1 MIEIVFLGTSGSKP
15 TKQRGLPSIALIFDG
30 DIYLLDC
37 GEGTQRQLLNS
48 GLNPNKIKCVF
59 ISHLHGD
66 HWFGLPGLI
75 WSTGLDMRK
84 EDLIVYAPKKF
95 SELFSTLDVFL
106 HPYRLYKVII
116 REIEEGLIY
125 QDDKVEVYAIKA
137 KHSVESYSFKIKE
150 KDKPPKVLKDK
161 LKELNIPEGPHLRKL
176 KAGNPVKLPDGRI
189 IYPEQVL
196 GEPKKGKVIV
206 YSGDTAPNDSL
217 IEFAKGADVL
227 IHEAT
232 FSDEE
237 EAMARESKHSTSRDA
252 AKIAKKANV
261 KLLIL
266 THVSA
271 RYKNLEL
278 LLSQAKEEFENVII
292 AQDFSHFQI

>member
-15 TKQRGLPSIALIFDG
+15 TKHRGLPSIALIFDG

-37 GEGTQRQLLNS
+37 GEGTQRQILNS
-48 GLNPNKIKCVF
+48 GLNSNKIKCVF

-84 EDLIVYAPKKF
+84 EDLVVYAPKRF
-95 SELFSTLDVFL
+95 SEIFSTLDEFL

-116 REIEEGLIY
+116 KEIEEGLIY
-125 QDDKVEVYAIKA
+125 EDKKIEVYAMKA

-150 KDKPPKVLKDK
+150 KDRPPKVLKDK

-176 KAGNPVKLPDGRI
+176 KAGYPVKLPDGRI

-196 GEPKKGKVIV
+196 GEPKKGKIIV
-206 YSGDTAPNDSL
+206 YSGDTAPNESL
-217 IEFAKGADVL
+217 IEFAKDADVL

-252 AKIAKKANV
+252 ARIAKKANV

-271 RYKNLEL
+271 RYKSPDL
-278 LLSQAKEEFENVII
+278 LLAQAKEEFENVTI
-292 AQDFSHFQI
+292 AQDFSRFQI